1 MEIESIG
8 KGRVLGR
15 VPGDREV
22 KRGSKA
28 AAQRN
33 QAGEEHGAAGRYK
46 QGAQS
51 EPTGQVTEVDS
62 S

>member
-1 MEIESIG
+1 MG

-22 KRGSKA
+22 KNQTEA

-33 QAGEEHGAAGRYK
+33 HAEE
-46 QGAQS
+46 
-51 EPTGQVTEVDS
+51 
-62 S
+62 

>member
-1 MEIESIG
+1 MG

-22 KRGSKA
+22 KSRTEA

-33 QAGEEHGAAGRYK
+33 HAEE
-46 QGAQS
+46 
-51 EPTGQVTEVDS
+51 
-62 S
+62 